1 MSTNTPYIFPSV
13 DLLKQQEEENNSKKA
28 LLHKIITS
36 DTFQQTEIHL
46 PIALGEMLDEKPFVI
61 DIFKAPH
68 LLIAGSKR
76 EYVLNSINVIL
87 LSLLYKKSPSEL
99 KLVLIDP
106 LTELSGIGYK
116 NVITEKEA
124 AIEILEALGIEMDR
138 RYELLRETAT
148 RNINQYNDKIKEET
162 ANEKYKILPYIVVVI
177 SEFSKL
183 TRKKIIECYIAR
195 LAQLARAVGIHLI
208 IATGKHPKSFVSE
221 YIKHNFPSFIALD
234 TPSLNYLREVNQS
247 IKVGNI
253 FVRYNDNIGCISAA
267 TITIPEVKRII
278 ASIEVDAYSHIL

>member
-61 DIFKAPH
+61 DISKAPH

-183 TRKKIIECYIAR
+183 TRKKITECYIAR

-221 YIKHNFPSFIALD
+221 IIKANCPSFIAFDAL
-234 TPSLNYLREVNQS
+234 SLKYLRES
-247 IKVGNI
+247 IEENIESGKV
-253 FVRYNDNIGCISAA
+253 FVRYNNIQNITVA
-267 TITIPEVKRII
+267 TITIPKVECII
-278 ASIEVDAYSHIL
+278 SSVEIEKYSYIL

>member
-87 LSLLYKKSPSEL
+87 LSLLYKKSFSEL

-162 ANEKYKILPYIVVVI
+162 ANEK
-177 SEFSKL
+177 
-183 TRKKIIECYIAR
+183 
-195 LAQLARAVGIHLI
+195 
-208 IATGKHPKSFVSE
+208 
-221 YIKHNFPSFIALD
+221 
-234 TPSLNYLREVNQS
+234 
-247 IKVGNI
+247 
-253 FVRYNDNIGCISAA
+253 
-267 TITIPEVKRII
+267 
-278 ASIEVDAYSHIL
+278 